1 MSGRTCICICV
12 CSVCAGV
19 CMYICTCFCVSEYS
33 CVAGVPCNT
42 SQGSC
47 YNRQGIGFREM
58 MCHAWRCSKKRN
70 RCDVMIEEEEGRGGK
85 KSKAKEKK

>member
-1 MSGRTCICICV
+1 MCSG
-12 CSVCAGV
+12 CAMQHLARV
-19 CMYICTCFCVSEYS
+19 ML
-33 CVAGVPCNT
+33 
-42 SQGSC
+42 QQ
-47 YNRQGIGFREM
+47 QGIGFREM